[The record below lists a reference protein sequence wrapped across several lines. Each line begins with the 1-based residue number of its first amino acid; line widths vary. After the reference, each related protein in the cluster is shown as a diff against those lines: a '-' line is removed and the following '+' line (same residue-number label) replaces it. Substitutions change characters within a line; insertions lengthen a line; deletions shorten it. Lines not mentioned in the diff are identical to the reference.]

1 VHKYGWFCSSC
12 SVHAGF
18 FLQNLEKQSGLEEHY
33 WSLETLFIHLL
44 MVDFSHKSKW
54 GKENH
59 CLKQAQ
65 PA

>member
-1 VHKYGWFCSSC
+1 
-12 SVHAGF
+12 VHAGF

-44 MVDFSHKSKW
+44 MVEFSHKSKW

-59 CLKQAQ
+59 CLKQA
-65 PA
+65 